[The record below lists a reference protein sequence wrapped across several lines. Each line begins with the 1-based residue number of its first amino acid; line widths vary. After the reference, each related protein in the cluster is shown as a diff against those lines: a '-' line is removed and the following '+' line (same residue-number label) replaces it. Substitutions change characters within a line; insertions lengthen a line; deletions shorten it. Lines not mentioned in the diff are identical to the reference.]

1 VTVVQVGFSTNLARL
16 LASGGDEHSPLSGV
30 ELIKNKVK
38 LLSIMAGAF
47 KVIDGNQRYLEY
59 NITQDQRSA
68 RRLAEEWPTPII
80 WSGFEIGIAAAY
92 PSISILHDY
101 GYVEHHPVAEAYH
114 RYMPPPHDRPTW
126 DLTSV
131 LQAAL
136 PDRGYF
142 DLSKP
147 GSVTVEDDGFTTF
160 TEKEGGRDRYL
171 ILKEAKRERV
181 VEALVQL
188 SSQPPATP
196 VVK

>member
-1 VTVVQVGFSTNLARL
+1 
-16 LASGGDEHSPLSGV
+16 
-30 ELIKNKVK
+30 
-38 LLSIMAGAF
+38 
-47 KVIDGNQRYLEY
+47 
-59 NITQDQRSA
+59 
-68 RRLAEEWPTPII
+68 
-80 WSGFEIGIAAAY
+80 
-92 PSISILHDY
+92 
-101 GYVEHHPVAEAYH
+101 
-114 RYMPPPHDRPTW
+114 
-126 DLTSV
+126 

-171 ILKEAKRERV
+171 ILKEAQRERV

-196 VVK
+196 GVK